1 MKHEF
6 CQITLEVV
14 VLRKL
19 CSAVLFAFLAT
30 IVVAGAASAFVTTRQ
45 HIDYLSIDKTG
56 GYKHNLRLAHNV
68 GINKDL
74 TGFFVEDGQAILR
87 HVSKDVRYVPGD
99 MFFYWPDDS
108 NPHAYPGN
116 TISDKD
122 FLVLYSS
129 DVRTFFNVPTSVT
142 DILYGGNSLLGTGK
156 NNKDPNGFTVH
167 KDHARDIVNKLA
179 LNPANSEHHTDG
191 AIFSVHMFSVDVSG
205 GLKSYAKD
213 TVVVPVGLNYEYF
226 ASTDRGVY
234 FDEQDGRVVEL
245 ASSDIVVNLIGGT
258 TAPQVVDIFA
268 IRRAGSGANT
278 LGDYDEVTKGESLD
292 LYGNSRFTG
301 MRARD
306 INLVKVY
313 GGENSGNQIPFE
325 LVDSKAKLEHNRFI
339 VVKSVISL
347 TPGSAAVT
355 VADTVLGP
363 DDIITNDAPHRIL
376 FAVRDGV
383 DNFDFTTPHS
393 NGPMVDPVLVYAEYP
408 FVKDPKVFGEGAFHN
423 TVEEVTKW
431 GRIASLRGPGLR
443 AYAPEDQEW
452 VYAYPEENQAQDPYH
467 NDYTAIL
474 RDTFD
479 LDGGYGAKKDNMV
492 WLKDSV
498 ITDQYGFELENVHQF
513 PMTLGDLN
521 ARQNTG
527 VIVFSIREP
536 EKFIGRRVSDVK
548 VINATG
554 KDFNN
559 PQEYTQVYDRTSMVD
574 GTFAVLQRD
583 PGYPTANYTAP
594 YNQVIM
600 AADDEFV
607 EGQAY
612 FIALAAKDGGDFDVQ
627 QGRQG
632 IADTKN
638 DRVVHYAAFAVV
650 GSITPVQPTLVISP
664 DGGKIELGTAPVQ
677 LEAYR
682 SDDAEKTPLE
692 VEWTVEADKE
702 GVATLDEDGLL
713 TIVGLGTIDVTAT
726 ADESE
731 GLDPLTVTFEIYR
744 EEHGGGSSGGCS
756 VGFSPAAALLLAP
769 LFVLLKK

>member
-1 MKHEF
+1 
-6 CQITLEVV
+6 
-14 VLRKL
+14 
-19 CSAVLFAFLAT
+19 
-30 IVVAGAASAFVTTRQ
+30 
-45 HIDYLSIDKTG
+45 
-56 GYKHNLRLAHNV
+56 
-68 GINKDL
+68 
-74 TGFFVEDGQAILR
+74 
-87 HVSKDVRYVPGD
+87 
-99 MFFYWPDDS
+99 
-108 NPHAYPGN
+108 
-116 TISDKD
+116 
-122 FLVLYSS
+122 
-129 DVRTFFNVPTSVT
+129 
-142 DILYGGNSLLGTGK
+142 
-156 NNKDPNGFTVH
+156 
-167 KDHARDIVNKLA
+167 
-179 LNPANSEHHTDG
+179 
-191 AIFSVHMFSVDVSG
+191 
-205 GLKSYAKD
+205 
-213 TVVVPVGLNYEYF
+213 
-226 ASTDRGVY
+226 
-234 FDEQDGRVVEL
+234 
-245 ASSDIVVNLIGGT
+245 
-258 TAPQVVDIFA
+258 
-268 IRRAGSGANT
+268 
-278 LGDYDEVTKGESLD
+278 
-292 LYGNSRFTG
+292 
-301 MRARD
+301 
-306 INLVKVY
+306 
-313 GGENSGNQIPFE
+313 
-325 LVDSKAKLEHNRFI
+325 
-339 VVKSVISL
+339 
-347 TPGSAAVT
+347 
-355 VADTVLGP
+355 
-363 DDIITNDAPHRIL
+363 
-376 FAVRDGV
+376 
-383 DNFDFTTPHS
+383 
-393 NGPMVDPVLVYAEYP
+393 MVDPVLVYAEYP

-443 AYAPEDQEW
+443 AYAPEDQKW

-638 DRVVHYAAFAVV
+638 DRTVHFAAFAVV
-650 GSITPVQPTLVISP
+650 GSVTPVLPTLVIGPAQST
-664 DGGKIELGTAPVQ
+664 IEPGETLQLTATRSDTGDAVDVTW
-677 LEAYR
+677 ES
-682 SDDAEKTPLE
+682 SDDAVL
-692 VEWTVEADKE
+692 TV
-702 GVATLDEDGLL
+702 EDGLV
-713 TIVGLGTIDVTAT
+713 TGVADGTAVVTAT
-726 ADESE
+726 PVAPSD
-731 GLDPLTVTFEIYR
+731 LDPATKTITVQTPQPG
-744 EEHGGGSSGGCS
+744 GGGSGGGCS
-756 VGFSPAAALLLAP
+756 VGFAPAAVLLLAP

>member
-1 MKHEF
+1 
-6 CQITLEVV
+6 
-14 VLRKL
+14 LRKL

-68 GINKDL
+68 GISKDL

-87 HVSKDVRYVPGD
+87 HVSKDVRYVSGD
-99 MFFYWPDDS
+99 KFFYWPDDS

-129 DVRTFFNVPTSVT
+129 DARTFFNVPTSVT

-234 FDEQDGRVVEL
+234 FDEQDDEQDGRAVEW

-443 AYAPEDQEW
+443 AYAPEDQKW

-583 PGYPTANYTAP
+583 PGYPTANYTTP

-638 DRVVHYAAFAVV
+638 DRTVHFAAFAVV
-650 GSITPVQPTLVISP
+650 GSVTPVLPTLVIGPAQST
-664 DGGKIELGTAPVQ
+664 IEPGEELQLTATRSDTGDDVDVTW
-677 LEAYR
+677 ES
-682 SDDAEKTPLE
+682 SDDAVL
-692 VEWTVEADKE
+692 TV
-702 GVATLDEDGLL
+702 EDGLV
-713 TIVGLGTIDVTAT
+713 TGVADGTAVVTAT
-726 ADESE
+726 PVAPSD
-731 GLDPLTVTFEIYR
+731 LDPATKTITVQTPQPG
-744 EEHGGGSSGGCS
+744 GGGSGGGCS
-756 VGFSPAAALLLAP
+756 VGFAPAAVLLLAP